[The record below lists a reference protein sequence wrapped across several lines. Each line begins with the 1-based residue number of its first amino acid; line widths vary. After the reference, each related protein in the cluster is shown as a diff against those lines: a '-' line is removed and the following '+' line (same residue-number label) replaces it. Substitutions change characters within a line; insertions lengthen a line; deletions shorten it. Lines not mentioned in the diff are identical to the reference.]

1 MQYLVC
7 KCEEPELI
15 LFSLDQLDYDFE
27 NFLTGCAKIL
37 SGKPYFICIN
47 VEAKHYYVYSEID
60 ILCHSVLL
68 DYIYLDNDVE
78 ILSKI
83 GVTNSIDEQRKLL
96 RKFLDTRR
104 HTDLKKSAKNKKSF
118 DNLPDFFK
126 ATLEN
131 INNPEPDNVNEK
143 FEKAIQPGRIV
154 ELDINDQRY
163 LGVILTSK
171 SIMYTNSKGEI
182 KGYINNFT
190 MNNPYKIKRILIPT
204 DKYFQ
209 LKDYASMPVAWK
221 RPIERTVVKKT
232 MAEIEKELGLA
243 PGTLVIY

>member
-15 LFSLDQLDYDFE
+15 LFSLNQLGYDFE
-27 NFLTGCAKIL
+27 NILTGCAKIL

-47 VEAKHYYVYSEID
+47 VEDKHYYIYSEID
-60 ILCHSVLL
+60 SICQCGLL
-68 DYIYLDNDVE
+68 DYVYLDNDAE

-96 RKFLDTRR
+96 RKFLDTHR
-104 HTDLKKSAKNKKSF
+104 HAGLGKLAKSKNSF

-126 ATLEN
+126 TALEN
-131 INNPEPDNVNEK
+131 INNPKSDNVNEK

-243 PGTLVIY
+243 PGTLVIC

>member
-1 MQYLVC
+1 MQYLLC

-15 LFSLDQLDYDFE
+15 LFSLNQLNYDFK
-27 NFLTGCAKIL
+27 NILTGYTKIL

-47 VEAKHYYVYSEID
+47 VNEKYYYIYSESGICQHC
-60 ILCHSVLL
+60 LF
-68 DYIYLDNDVE
+68 DYVYLDNDAE
-78 ILSKI
+78 ILNKI
-83 GVTNSIDEQRKLL
+83 GVTNSINEQRKLL
-96 RKFLDTRR
+96 QKFLDTHR
-104 HTDLKKSAKNKKSF
+104 HTDLEKLAKSKNSF

-126 ATLEN
+126 TALEN
-131 INNPEPDNVNEK
+131 INNPKSDDVDEK
-143 FEKAIQPGRIV
+143 FEKAIQPGRII

-163 LGVILTSK
+163 LGIILTSK

-209 LKDYASMPVAWK
+209 LKDYSLMPIAWQ
-221 RPIERTVVKKT
+221 RPIEQAVVKKT
-232 MAEIEKELGLA
+232 VAEIEKELGLA